1 MTICL
6 DAINSVM
13 NDYKKT
19 QKELTELNHDGNED
33 RGREGED
40 ESETTKLSEKEKIIK
55 KRLEE
60 LRKRDPFIYR

>member
-1 MTICL
+1 MT
-6 DAINSVM
+6 
-13 NDYKKT
+13 DYKKK
-19 QKELTELNHDGNED
+19 QKELTELNYDGNED

-40 ESETTKLSEKEKIIK
+40 ESKEWKLSEKERMIQ